1 MEIRAVDYAARAHH
15 HDHWTDYPGYPL
27 ERDFS
32 EEEYDLRVGRAR
44 RLMAEA
50 DLDALVITTSAVGH
64 WFTSL
69 LEPHEWHDRCTS
81 RSAWYTARPERAR
94 RIK

>member
-1 MEIRAVDYAARAHH
+1 MEIRAVDYAARTHH